1 MKKRGVLLMLLGA
14 TAVFANSPPILQK
27 PQAYPTQ
34 EHGNNNSAIAENPD
48 LENQINGEY
57 PALNREEFKPIGAI
71 QNACDNATPEAGVY
85 MVKFSAR
92 ETIRLVIREFMIT
105 TVVFPRWESIE
116 EIRVGDPS
124 NYQVVQSP
132 NKSNIV
138 FIRPMGYVG
147 LDSNI
152 TMVGISGN
160 VYGFYVRTEGY
171 NSNKTSDITVNVLV
185 PTPPFLVEGRKS
197 KYDRAKNQSALS
209 FKEPTDYLES
219 AVFNP
224 EDLEF
229 DFSMSGDSTI
239 APLRVF
245 SDGVRTWFDYGD
257 KMGKKNLPSIYVI
270 LDGVDTPINVTR
282 QGNRLVAQAV
292 GEFHLK
298 SGDKTTCVYPTPI
311 KNRT

>member
-1 MKKRGVLLMLLGA
+1 MKKKGIFLMLLAA
-14 TAVFANSPPILQK
+14 TAVFANSPPVLQK
-27 PQAYPTQ
+27 PPAYPTEGQ
-34 EHGNNNSAIAENPD
+34 GNNVSAIAENPD

-57 PALNREEFKPIGAI
+57 PALNREEFKPLGAI
-71 QNACDNATPEAGVY
+71 QNAWDNAGSEAGVY
-85 MVKFSAR
+85 MVKFSTR

-197 KYDRAKNQSALS
+197 KYDRTTNQSALS

-219 AVFNP
+219 AVFKP
-224 EDLEF
+224 EDLDF
-229 DFSMSGDSTI
+229 DFSMSGDTTI

-257 KMGKKNLPSIYVI
+257 TMGKKNLPTIYVI

-298 SGDKTTCVYPTPI
+298 SGDKTTCVYPTPS